1 MSQYAG
7 LSKSVASKAHDVGKM
22 VFTTVKAEF
31 QKKSENLSATLPW
44 KLQTVSAS
52 IDLMVWTAEHD
63 DQGTISKIIIQ
74 FLTIHLLI
82 G

>member
-1 MSQYAG
+1 
-7 LSKSVASKAHDVGKM
+7 M

-74 FLTIHLLI
+74 FLTIRLLI
-82 G
+82 GWEPTVSFWNQHNLQIS

>member
-1 MSQYAG
+1 
-7 LSKSVASKAHDVGKM
+7 M

-74 FLTIHLLI
+74 FLTIRLLT

>member
-1 MSQYAG
+1 
-7 LSKSVASKAHDVGKM
+7 M

-52 IDLMVWTAEHD
+52 IDLMVWTTEHD
-63 DQGTISKIIIQ
+63 DQGAISKIIIQ

-82 G
+82 VWEPTQGSQIRQI